1 MRIAL
6 FMLMLL
12 YAGVG
17 NADDE
22 SMETGPCPGLVSSY
36 DVEMFERLLV
46 VTDAEFASIED
57 CEQLG
62 EFYSDSIRL
71 SAYSLNYSRLS
82 AIVDETWQPLNE
94 EAPFLLLEAILSWM
108 KRLGFEEHAE
118 SVRDFVNEYMPA
130 QESIGLFFTIVI
142 WFIIAGTLAVVLYE
156 FYRAGMLRMPRLRG
170 RLNDGKLPEN
180 KPVMRWDMILALP
193 LREQIS
199 ALLQHSIE
207 YLVARHLVPSSNSYT
222 NRELVSCL
230 EKSDSR
236 KAGLLREQ
244 IDLTEPVLYGD
255 ERVSEEQVTACRD
268 KSRRLRDA

>member
-22 SMETGPCPGLVSSY
+22 LMETSPCPGLVASY
-36 DVEMFERLLV
+36 DMEMFERLLV
-46 VTDAEFASIED
+46 VTDTEFASIED
-57 CEQLG
+57 CEVLG
-62 EFYSDSIRL
+62 EFYSDNSRL
-71 SAYSLNYSRLS
+71 SDYSLDYSRLS
-82 AIVDETWQPLNE
+82 AIVDETWQPVNE

-118 SVRDFVNEYMPA
+118 AVRGFVNEYMPA
-130 QESIGLFFTIVI
+130 QESIRLFFTIVI
-142 WFIIAGTLAVVLYE
+142 WFIIIGALVVVLYE

-170 RLNDGKLPEN
+170 RINSARMPVN
-180 KPVMRWDMILALP
+180 KPVMQWDVILALP

-199 ALLQHSIE
+199 ALLQYSIE
-207 YLVARHLVPSSNSYT
+207 HLVARNLVPSSNSYT
-222 NRELVSCL
+222 NRELISCL

-236 KAGLLREQ
+236 KAVLLREQ
-244 IDLTEPVLYGD
+244 IDLTEPVLYGN
-255 ERVSEEQVTACRD
+255 ERVSEEQVIACRD
-268 KSRRLRDA
+268 KSRSLRDA